1 MNHVAVLLGGWSV
14 ERPVPLNPD
23 RGFAGATALRGS
35 RRFAP
40 LNLKPK
46 IYHKAQQ
53 LTQGVPR
60 APGVRRICRAD
71 FRNEDSK
78 GEKGEMVRLEV
89 NTQPD
94 LTLPMAEA
102 APCDR

>member
-1 MNHVAVLLGGWSV
+1 MKHVAVLLGGWSA
-14 ERPVPLNPD
+14 EPPVPAKNY
-23 RGFAGATALRGS
+23 RGHAECPEP
-35 RRFAP
+35 RRFAS